1 MTTSDGVQES
11 YSVVYN
17 AMSSTHESELAQ
29 YVSIMQANRK
39 EAK

>member
-1 MTTSDGVQES
+1 MTSAAGVQES

-29 YVSIMQANRK
+29 YVLLMKSNLK
-39 EAK
+39 EIK